1 MDTFTKKCS
10 WGADTR
16 SRAAGWG
23 TPTGSAR
30 PRSCARGRCS
40 GTGPSSRR
48 RRSPR
53 GLLPNSRRPP
63 NDGEVG
69 QSLQRFTT
77 KIGRHAPRHRCHCQ
91 RRRHAAAAY
100 RRWRGAA
107 KGGLKPSLWSSSPF
121 LTRERGRRRR
131 LWIPNFSSSTSLSL
145 YICSDSSFAL
155 LSPEVLTDGVMDI
168 IYWKTMRITCKK
180 KRIMYPH
187 RSLLLKV
194 FYNVTNRPIK
204 LTAGS
209 MYMAIP

>member
-63 NDGEVG
+63 NHGQVG

-77 KIGRHAPRHRCHCQ
+77 KIGRHAPRRCHCQ
-91 RRRHAAAAY
+91 RRRHAAASY

-131 LWIPNFSSSTSLSL
+131 RLWVPNFSSSTSLSIYMQWL
-145 YICSDSSFAL
+145 FFCTVTSRGANWWSYGHHLLENDAYNMQKNAL
-155 LSPEVLTDGVMDI
+155 CTPTGRYYLRFST
-168 IYWKTMRITCKK
+168 T
-180 KRIMYPH
+180 
-187 RSLLLKV
+187 
-194 FYNVTNRPIK
+194 
-204 LTAGS
+204 
-209 MYMAIP
+209 